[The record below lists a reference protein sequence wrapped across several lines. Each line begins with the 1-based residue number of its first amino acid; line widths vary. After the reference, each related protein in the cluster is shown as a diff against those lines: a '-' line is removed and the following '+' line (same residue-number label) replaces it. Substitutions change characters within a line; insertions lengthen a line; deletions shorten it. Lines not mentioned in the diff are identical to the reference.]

1 MMMMNAEMFT
11 WLREQQYTCPG
22 RIRMTNRCW
31 RDWRLLFLCAIVL
44 VAAPRDSQ
52 ATPTGNNDNNNNV
65 IKHNNAPFVLCR
77 LTTEDTL
84 FQDDGTGRFYGKE
97 EIVCDAHNDG
107 LDDLYHIPSL
117 PAWLANKFKQGNT
130 WVNITSAVVDKM
142 TQLVVTNPVLST
154 FTVVPEP
161 QDVGG
166 RRRRLQRKAYS
177 DAKGV
182 RTYAIIRIATTDV
195 QPSFTEQAMRARFT
209 NPAVGMQAQYAACSA
224 NQLDF
229 QLQGIYSV
237 NLPKSMAEYGSEPS
251 TLRNEAASQLANQ
264 LGIASVQ
271 DLADN
276 VLFCI
281 PPGTGGWVANAGTFY
296 WRSQFNGEWCMSLT
310 AVVVSVQNFLLLSLI
325 LNHDYL

>member
-1 MMMMNAEMFT
+1 MMTNEMFT
-11 WLREQQYTCPG
+11 WLREQQYASPA
-22 RIRMTNRCW
+22 RIRTTSRCW
-31 RDWRLLFLCAIVL
+31 CGWKLLFLGATL
-44 VAAPRDSQ
+44 FVAAPRDSR
-52 ATPTGNNDNNNNV
+52 ATPTGNDNNNV

-84 FQDDGTGRFYGKE
+84 FQDDVTGRFYGKE

-142 TQLVVTNPVLST
+142 TQLVATNPVLST

-161 QDVGG
+161 REGG
-166 RRRRLQRKAYS
+166 RRLQRKAYS

-209 NPAVGMQAQYAACSA
+209 NPAAGMQAQYAACSA

-229 QLQGIYSV
+229 QLQGIYTV

-251 TLRNEAASQLANQ
+251 TLRNEAATQLANQ

-296 WRSQFNGEWCMSLT
+296 WRSQYNGEWCMSLT
-310 AVVVSVQNFLLLSLI
+310 AVVVSVQNCVAST
-325 LNHDYL
+325 YCES